1 MLKPLDRFAP
11 YLLILLFGY
20 LTHSTTTRSG
30 GLQTASAKKT
40 PVIGKK
46 ILNPE
51 LVEPQGL
58 ASPIGRDPFEVGWA
72 SYLPPEPETQP
83 AARPASRPA
92 AGPPSRPAV
101 VMLPPLP
108 KRFTAV
114 ITAQDF
120 QMAIIDES
128 LYRPGSLVGG
138 SDPAQCWRVEA
149 IERKRVTLR
158 FGEVRRTLAI
168 SEDAPPAGAAEAA
181 PRPEVRP

>member
-11 YLLILLFGY
+11 YLVILLLGY
-20 LTHSTTTRSG
+20 VTHSTTTQSG

-51 LVEPQGL
+51 LVQPQGV

-72 SYLPPEPETQP
+72 SYLPPEPATQPAGQP
-83 AARPASRPA
+83 AARPAGRPAPLTSRPA
-92 AGPPSRPAV
+92 A

-108 KRFTAV
+108 RRFTAV

-128 LYRPGSLVGG
+128 IYRPGSLVGG

-158 FGEVRRTLAI
+158 FGKVQRTLAI
-168 SEDAPPAGAAEAA
+168 SEDAPPAGAAGEA
-181 PRPEVRP
+181 P